1 MTASGGFAT
10 RRLPPAVCGDR
21 TFGTR
26 PVLAR
31 TASIAISIT
40 QYRRRVRLARRHLGD
55 GRYLFM
61 IGVSMM
67 AISSYTDQW
76 VLVPTIYRLIDASRW
91 MISHRLGS

>member
-1 MTASGGFAT
+1 
-10 RRLPPAVCGDR
+10 
-21 TFGTR
+21 
-26 PVLAR
+26 
-31 TASIAISIT
+31 
-40 QYRRRVRLARRHLGD
+40 
-55 GRYLFM
+55 M